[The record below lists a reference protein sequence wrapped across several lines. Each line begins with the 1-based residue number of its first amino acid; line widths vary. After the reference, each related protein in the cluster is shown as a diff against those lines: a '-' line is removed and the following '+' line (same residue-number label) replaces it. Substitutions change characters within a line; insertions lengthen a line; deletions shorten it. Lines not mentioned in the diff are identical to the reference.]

1 MASGASLAPGPCN
14 PLSHMTK
21 RPPPPTARRGRR
33 LRTASVA
40 DTTWQSYRPT
50 PLTLV
55 PPKPTA
61 PSTPP
66 GPTSPPPRRFFDDSP
81 EDRKTVLNDI
91 VQTEQAYVTQL
102 LQLKRIYSSPTSRPI
117 PVPGKTGDYFEIP
130 RDQWDVVFGG
140 IQEIVNYHAVDILP
154 TLKGIVRQMTAMGH
168 DLDGKW
174 SLRAAYEVAK
184 VFNSRAAQ
192 MGKFYK
198 AYGKRLCQSLLIAE
212 MWESPQGEPG
222 DRERWVEEFLMKCRA
237 HKEHHL
243 RGLSQYLEVPLQR
256 LGHYE
261 LFLRH
266 LCRHTPPREPEHDPL
281 NITYHFASILSKRV
295 KQSKRIAQIRSHLY
309 PSTTS
314 EGTLPVGWQILTS
327 DAPDLIMEGPFIVAR
342 YLTRETLTFTVDNIV
357 IDNEE
362 LVYPN
367 NRSETL
373 DTVYYQFGHDHLQ
386 GKRLLGVLLAD
397 RLVLLADTEEGEEK
411 DEGLG
416 DFKTFAVLR
425 ISEVK
430 DNMKLCGYN
439 KTCLRVCAGTSAYYL
454 ETGDR
459 GNAHQWLNEIE
470 TLRRERQAEAKA
482 RMKKEADK

>member
-1 MASGASLAPGPCN
+1 MASEASLAPGPCH
-14 PLSHMTK
+14 PLAHML
-21 RPPPPTARRGRR
+21 RRPPPTASRMVHR
-33 LRTASVA
+33 LRTTSVA
-40 DTTWQSYRPT
+40 DATWQSYRPT

-55 PPKPTA
+55 PPKPTTPSGNKA
-61 PSTPP
+61 PDQ
-66 GPTSPPPRRFFDDSP
+66 RFFDDSP
-81 EDRKTVLNDI
+81 EDRKNVLKDFL
-91 VQTEQAYVTQL
+91 QTEQAYVTQL
-102 LQLKRIYSSPTSRPI
+102 LQLKRIYISPTSRPI
-117 PVPGKTGDYFEIP
+117 PLPGKTGDYFEIP
-130 RDQWDVVFGG
+130 RDQWDMVFGG

-174 SLRAAYEVAK
+174 SLRAAYEVAEL
-184 VFNSRAAQ
+184 FNSRAAQ

-198 AYGKRLCQSLLIAE
+198 AYGERLCQSLLMAE
-212 MWESPQGEPG
+212 MWESPQGEPT
-222 DRERWVEEFLMKCRA
+222 DRERRIEEFLMKCRA
-237 HKEHHL
+237 HKEHHM
-243 RGLSQYLEVPLQR
+243 RGLGQYLEVPLQR
-256 LGHYE
+256 LAHYE

-266 LCRHTPPREPEHDPL
+266 LCRHTPPKEIEHDPL
-281 NITYHFASILSKRV
+281 DITYHFASILSKRV
-295 KQSKRIAQIRSHLY
+295 EQSKRIAQIRSHLH
-309 PSTTS
+309 PSANNGITPP
-314 EGTLPVGWQILTS
+314 LNWQILTS
-327 DAPDLIMEGPFIVAR
+327 DAPDLVMEGPFIIAR
-342 YLTRETLTFTVDNIV
+342 YLTREALTFTVDNIV

-367 NRSETL
+367 NRSETI

-397 RLVLLADTEEGEEK
+397 RLVLLADTEEKEEK

-425 ISEVK
+425 MTEVK

-459 GNAHQWLNEIE
+459 GNAHEWLNEIE
-470 TLRRERQAEAKA
+470 TLRRERQAETKAKS
-482 RMKKEADK
+482 KKDGDR